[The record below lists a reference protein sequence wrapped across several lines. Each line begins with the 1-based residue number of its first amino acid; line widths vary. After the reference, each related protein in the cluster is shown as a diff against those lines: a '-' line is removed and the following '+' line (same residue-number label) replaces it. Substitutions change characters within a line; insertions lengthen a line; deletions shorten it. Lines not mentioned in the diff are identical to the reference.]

1 MEFEQNSN
9 DQPSNSNN
17 NNMAS
22 INNNIVETNL
32 RKIDINEQNNNS
44 NFDIEYNNIIANFN
58 SFKITPENN
67 FHISHYNN
75 KRFESSIGKRR
86 HSFDEELLN
95 KRNKPNISSYQ
106 PSHFTKRSAEES
118 ELYSSNKMRN
128 IGQYY
133 PNKSYKRNAE
143 LIDDFGTT
151 NKKHRK
157 NEVLNNLPVKRPGN
171 NFENN
176 NVKHRNLEDSYGEIS
191 NKNLDVSVIT
201 RWSCHN

>member
-1 MEFEQNSN
+1 
-9 DQPSNSNN
+9 
-17 NNMAS
+17 MAS
-22 INNNIVETNL
+22 INNNNVETNL
-32 RKIDINEQNNNS
+32 RKIGINEQNDNS
-44 NFDIEYNNIIANFN
+44 NFDIEYNDIIANFN

-67 FHISHYNN
+67 FYIFHYNN

-86 HSFDEELLN
+86 HGFDEELLN

-118 ELYSSNKMRN
+118 ELFSSNKMRN

-151 NKKHRK
+151 NKKYRK
-157 NEVLNNLPVKRPGN
+157 NEVFNNLPVKRPGN

-176 NVKHRNLEDSYGEIS
+176 SVKRRNLEDSYGEIS
-191 NKNLDVSVIT
+191 NKNLDVPL
-201 RWSCHN
+201 